1 MNAEHGGMNAGTT
14 ASALTRR
21 RSFDAIIIGGGLNG
35 LTAATVLA
43 RRGMKVLLLEAQG
56 QFGGSAITGEFAPG
70 FRADLVRHD
79 IGHLPADLYGQLEI
93 DKHGLQLIASNPEI
107 LAPASDGSALL
118 LDAAHPGVPSDS
130 LKRHSPNDAAKWPEF
145 SRKVAALA
153 GLLDHLYQA
162 PMPGVDAAGFG
173 EMMIA
178 ARAALKLRG
187 LGKADMVEV
196 LRVLPMSVGELVEDT
211 FEHPVLRGVLASRGL
226 IHLAQGPRAAA
237 TAFTMLHHQVGR
249 LKGGFRSSVRPAGG
263 VGALAAA
270 LVSCAKAA
278 GAELRTSARVATIAL
293 RGGAASGVVLES
305 GEEIATARVI
315 SGASPK
321 QTFLSLCDP
330 SQLDP
335 ELVRAIRNVRYRGV
349 SAKVH
354 LALDGL
360 PAFRGAEQSTPAG
373 ARPARSIVIAPSLDY
388 LDRGYDDS
396 KYGRVS
402 AKPWLD
408 VFIPTI
414 DDPSFAPTG
423 KHVMSVHV
431 QYAPYKLRDAGE
443 GAGPS
448 GIQQWDTASRDQL
461 ADHVIRTLAEYAPD
475 LPGLVRQ
482 RHVLTPLDLEAQFGL
497 PEGNPYHGELALDQA
512 LFMRPVPSCS
522 RYRTPVPGLWLCGSG
537 AHPGGGIP
545 GRAGANAAKQI
556 VGDARR

>member
-1 MNAEHGGMNAGTT
+1 MAPT
-14 ASALTRR
+14 SY
-21 RSFDAIIIGGGLNG
+21 DAIVIGGGLNG
-35 LTAATVLA
+35 LTAAALLA
-43 RRGMKVLLLEAQG
+43 RRGMKVLLLEARA
-56 QFGGSAITGEFAPG
+56 QFGGTAVTDEFAPG
-70 FRADLVRHD
+70 FKADLVRHD
-79 IGHLPADLYGQLEI
+79 IGHLPLDLSQQLELE
-93 DKHGLQLIASNPEI
+93 KYGLQLRSSNPEI
-107 LAPASDGSALL
+107 LAPASDGTALL
-118 LDAAHPGVPSDS
+118 LDAAQPGVPSDS

-145 SRKVAALA
+145 TRKVASLA
-153 GLLDHLYQA
+153 GFLDHLYRA

-173 EMMIA
+173 ELMIA

-226 IHLAQGPRAAA
+226 MHLAQGPRAAA

-249 LKGGFRSSVRPAGG
+249 PQGGFRSSVRPVGG
-263 VGALAAA
+263 VGALGAA

-278 GAELRTSARVATIAL
+278 GAELRTNARVATIVL

-305 GEEIATARVI
+305 SEEISAARVI

-335 ELVRAIRNVRYRGV
+335 ELVRAVRNIRYRGV
-349 SAKVH
+349 TAKVH

-360 PAFRGAEQSTPAG
+360 PTFRGARESASAD

-408 VFIPTI
+408 VFVPTL
-414 DDPSFAPTG
+414 DDPSFAPAG
-423 KHVMSVHV
+423 KHVMSVQV
-431 QYAPYKLRDAGE
+431 QYAPYKLRDAGD

-448 GIQQWDTASRDQL
+448 GIQQWDAASRDRL
-461 ADHVIRTLAEYAPD
+461 ADHVIRTLAEYAAD

-482 RHVLTPLDLEAQFGL
+482 RHVLTPLDLEDQFGL

-512 LFMRPVPSCS
+512 LFMRPVPACS

-556 VGDARR
+556 EGDARR

>member
-1 MNAEHGGMNAGTT
+1 M
-14 ASALTRR
+14 ALT
-21 RSFDAIIIGGGLNG
+21 SYDAIIIGGGLNG
-35 LTAATVLA
+35 LTAAALLA
-43 RRGMKVLLLEAQG
+43 RRGLKVLLLESRG
-56 QFGGSAITGEFAPG
+56 EFGGSAITGEFAPG
-70 FRADLVRHD
+70 FKADLVRHD
-79 IGHLPADLYGQLEI
+79 IGHLPADLLQQLELE
-93 DKHGLQLIASNPEI
+93 KHGLQLTSSNPEI
-107 LAPASDGSALL
+107 LAPAGDGSALL
-118 LDAAHPGVPSDS
+118 LDAAQPGVPSDS
-130 LKRHSPNDAAKWPEF
+130 LKRLSPNDAAKWPEF
-145 SRKVAALA
+145 TRKVAALA
-153 GLLDHLYQA
+153 DFLEHLYRA

-178 ARAALKLRG
+178 ARVALKLRG
-187 LGKADMVEV
+187 LGKADMVDV

-226 IHLAQGPRAAA
+226 THLAQGPRAAA

-249 LKGGFRSSVRPAGG
+249 PQGAFRSSIRPVGG
-263 VGALAAA
+263 VSALAAA

-278 GAELRTSARVATIAL
+278 GAELRTNARVATIAL
-293 RGGAASGVVLES
+293 HGGAASGVVLES
-305 GEEIATARVI
+305 GEEIATSRVI

-321 QTFLSLCDP
+321 QTFLSLCDS

-335 ELVRAIRNVRYRGV
+335 ELVRAVRNIRYRGV
-349 SAKVH
+349 TAKVH
-354 LALDGL
+354 LALDAL
-360 PAFRGAEQSTPAG
+360 PTFTGAPASG
-373 ARPARSIVIAPSLDY
+373 RPARSIVIAPSLDY
-388 LDRGYDDS
+388 LDHGYDDS

-408 VFIPTI
+408 VFIPTL
-414 DDPSFAPTG
+414 DDPSFAPAG
-423 KHVMSVHV
+423 KHVMSVQV

-448 GIQQWDTASRDQL
+448 GIQQWDAASHDLL
-461 ADHVIRTLAEYAPD
+461 ADHVIRTLAEFAPD

-482 RHVLTPLDLEAQFGL
+482 RHVLTPLDLEQQFGL

-556 VGDARR
+556 QGDARR